1 MCAKERIRDK
11 DLTIQ
16 KILGSAEKVFAKY
29 GFKASS
35 IKMISDE
42 SGISDGLILYHYKTK
57 ENLYRAVRE
66 KIARRYGNLL
76 KSNLKMIGLPKKV
89 MLQGIKAVFE
99 FYKNDKTYNRI
110 SLWSYLE
117 GENDIV
123 ENEAKITAKM
133 VEIGKRLQKLGI
145 LRKDIELIVPLTILI
160 GSIHFWLRYRKQY
173 IKMLDMD
180 KTIEELDE
188 IFIKQI
194 YEIIS
199 NGVL

>member
-29 GFKASS
+29 GFNASS

-42 SGISDGLILYHYKTK
+42 SGISDGLILYHYKT
-57 ENLYRAVRE
+57 NDNIYRAVRE
-66 KIARRYGNLL
+66 KIAMRYGNLL
-76 KSNLKMIGLPKKV
+76 KSNFKMIGLPKKMV
-89 MLQGIKAVFE
+89 LQGIKAVFE

-117 GENDIV
+117 GENDII

-145 LRKDIELIVPLTILI
+145 LKKDIELIVPLTVLI

-180 KTIEELDE
+180 KTIKELDE
-188 IFIKQI
+188 LFIKQI
-194 YEIIS
+194 YEIMLK
-199 NGVL
+199 GVL